1 MTTYTFSE
9 ARRKF
14 ASVLERAK
22 LEGKVLVKRK
32 DGTVFAIQPVS
43 RTESALDVEGVD
55 IGLTADEIVKIVREV
70 RQR

>member
-22 LEGKVLVKRK
+22 SEGKVFVKRR